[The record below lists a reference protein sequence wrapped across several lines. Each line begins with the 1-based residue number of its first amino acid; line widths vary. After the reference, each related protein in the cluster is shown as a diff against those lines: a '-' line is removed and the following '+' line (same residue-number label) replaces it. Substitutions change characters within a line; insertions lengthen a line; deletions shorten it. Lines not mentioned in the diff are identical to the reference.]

1 MIHVKE
7 LIDHFENKGDERA
20 AEIAAMRAAEKKEH
34 QRQIAELDIKE
45 LEAGNFVKLLDEAVE
60 RETLSKIPNQKTSLF
75 FSPRVGVK
83 YEEGLEYKYK
93 DFDSGGKKL
102 KTLILGIHQICNRPC
117 RYKSRCTTP
126 KVREMDGKCPNK
138 IGYPMSNSNR
148 IEIDDYIKGV
158 QDNSC
163 YSAFT
168 KFMLNRGEYKY
179 DHLSNAVKS
188 NFWEHVILHNF
199 FQYYLPNSDEL
210 VYEKHKKEYQN
221 AIPALKEVL
230 EEYKPQ
236 MVVVCSENLC
246 QALKDKDIKIT
257 GLKFEKN
264 ISAGDFCALF
274 TYKTR
279 IDIKVTP
286 AMIKKYLE
294 EKLTSDRIKKIKD
307 HVEDERNKY
316 KDIRTICF
324 KPGKGSELKKDYESD
339 TKILSNLE
347 EMIKRI
353 KLHTRLLPP
362 DEAISKLVNGDM
374 LSFHDGELKIF
385 CTRESGS
392 LTADHGRTIIN
403 LLNKLY
409 KFEENEIKSFIFK
422 YKFDGKKVDLRLRE
436 KGYEKGTKEYEEILK
451 FFLK

>member
-1 MIHVKE
+1 
-7 LIDHFENKGDERA
+7 
-20 AEIAAMRAAEKKEH
+20 
-34 QRQIAELDIKE
+34 
-45 LEAGNFVKLLDEAVE
+45 
-60 RETLSKIPNQKTSLF
+60 
-75 FSPRVGVK
+75 
-83 YEEGLEYKYK
+83 
-93 DFDSGGKKL
+93 
-102 KTLILGIHQICNRPC
+102 
-117 RYKSRCTTP
+117 
-126 KVREMDGKCPNK
+126 MDRKCPK
-138 IGYPMSNSNR
+138 KGYPMSNSNR
-148 IEIDDYIKGV
+148 IEIDGYIEGV

-179 DHLSNAVKS
+179 NNKNLSKEVKS

-246 QALKDKDIKIT
+246 QALKDKGTIIT

-307 HVEDERNKY
+307 HVEDESNECKDKRIKY
-316 KDIRTICF
+316 F
-324 KPGKGSELKKDYESD
+324 KRGKGYELKKVYESD
-339 TKILSNLE
+339 TEILSSLE
-347 EMIKRI
+347 EMINSI

-385 CTRESGS
+385 STRESGS
-392 LTADHGRTIIN
+392 LTANHGRTIID

-422 YKFDGKKVDLRLRE
+422 YKSNGKKVDLRLRE
-436 KGYEKGTKEYEEILK
+436 KGYEEGTKEYKEILK